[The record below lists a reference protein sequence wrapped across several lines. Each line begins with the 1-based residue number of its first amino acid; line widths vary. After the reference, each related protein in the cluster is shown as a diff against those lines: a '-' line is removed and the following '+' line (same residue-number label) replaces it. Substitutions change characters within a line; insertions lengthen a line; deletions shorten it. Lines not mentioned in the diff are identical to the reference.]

1 MDISSTYPKIID
13 GQFVVK
19 RRLGKGYTA
28 KVMLGEHITTKTPIA
43 IKIYTPRNG
52 QPLSMKEFKTEMDAM
67 QKIHNLNVVSILAAN
82 NKGIYERYGKKPK
95 QIVYI
100 GMEVADNAE
109 LFDFIADPGKG
120 FSEKI
125 TRFYFTQLISGIKSI
140 HEEKIAHRDLKT
152 ENIFLDKE
160 FNLKI
165 GDFGFAKYFDDKSS
179 SDKLKTVLGTIGYQS
194 PELLENKGYLGNAN
208 DIFACG
214 VILFI
219 FANAYPPFKEAKVKD
234 PWYKNLYNGDAN
246 KFWELHNKR
255 LEIKSD
261 SFKTLITGMLANSNR
276 LTIEEIMKSEWFNEE
291 LPTKE
296 ELMNDM
302 TSRKKIVD
310 ANKKKQSEERLKVN
324 NAGGET
330 KIYRGEVDDVDI
342 EKITEMIS
350 NIDLA
355 TYKIKDFSELDHNG
369 KFSVFYFFGDMEN
382 DLSIEKIFKTLIIS
396 LKKMKAYIEL
406 VNGSYQINTRLNFKY
421 EEDEIEVE
429 EELAFSIEL
438 YRNGQFSSS
447 AVLKKD
453 ENTSLFTFKRF
464 TEKWKSEF
472 KANEEDR

>member
-1 MDISSTYPKIID
+1 M
-13 GQFVVK
+13 
-19 RRLGKGYTA
+19 
-28 KVMLGEHITTKTPIA
+28 
-43 IKIYTPRNG
+43 
-52 QPLSMKEFKTEMDAM
+52 
-67 QKIHNLNVVSILAAN
+67 
-82 NKGIYERYGKKPK
+82 
-95 QIVYI
+95 
-100 GMEVADNAE
+100 
-109 LFDFIADPGKG
+109 
-120 FSEKI
+120 
-125 TRFYFTQLISGIKSI
+125 
-140 HEEKIAHRDLKT
+140 
-152 ENIFLDKE
+152 
-160 FNLKI
+160 
-165 GDFGFAKYFDDKSS
+165 
-179 SDKLKTVLGTIGYQS
+179 
-194 PELLENKGYLGNAN
+194 
-208 DIFACG
+208 
-214 VILFI
+214 ILFI

-261 SFKTLITGMLANSNR
+261 SFKTLITGMLANSNH